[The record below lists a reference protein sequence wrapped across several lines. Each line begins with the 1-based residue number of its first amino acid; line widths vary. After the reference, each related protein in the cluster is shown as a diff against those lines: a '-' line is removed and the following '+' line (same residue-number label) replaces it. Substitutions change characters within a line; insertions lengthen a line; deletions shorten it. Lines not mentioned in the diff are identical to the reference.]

1 MMRKITQIILISIVL
16 QLTILFQASAQFSR
30 IGGGLAFST
39 GIENA
44 DHKTGNPG
52 INARGVFEL
61 GEKFWLIP
69 GLTFYMPGK
78 RQHNTFGMGNN
89 MQATVYADA
98 FFALASE
105 KTILFYALAGG
116 NLSYLRSSFDSGDA
130 TTTYMPALNIGT
142 GIEMIIEKDVN
153 AFAQVKGVIGSYS
166 QYIAI
171 SIGVHYYI
179 TGRRYRTW

>member
-1 MMRKITQIILISIVL
+1 MIRKITKIILVAIVL
-16 QLTILFQASAQFSR
+16 QFTLMSYASAQFSR
-30 IGGGLAFST
+30 LGGGLAFST
-39 GIENA
+39 GIENE

-61 GEKFWLIP
+61 GEKFWIIP

-78 RQHNTFGMGNN
+78 RQHNTFGMGKT
-89 MQATVYADA
+89 MFATIDADA
-98 FFALASE
+98 VYALASE
-105 KTILFYALAGG
+105 NTLLFYALAGG
-116 NLSYLRSSFDSGDA
+116 SLSYIRSSFDAGDA
-130 TTTYMPALNIGT
+130 TSTYMPGLNIGT
-142 GIEMIIEKDVN
+142 GIEMIVEKDLN

-179 TGRRYRTW
+179 KGRRYRTW